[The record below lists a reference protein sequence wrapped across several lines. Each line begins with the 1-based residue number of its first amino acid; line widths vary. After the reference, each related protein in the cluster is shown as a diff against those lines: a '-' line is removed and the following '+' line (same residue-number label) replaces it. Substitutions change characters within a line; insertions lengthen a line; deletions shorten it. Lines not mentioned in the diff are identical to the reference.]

1 MIIIEDFITL
11 PREERRKHL
20 DLAEACCE
28 RGGNS
33 TNHKGVLAQYLD
45 TTIPSGRI
53 LLCHACNNSKC
64 SNPRHLY
71 WGTDYDN
78 IIIDGKEFGTYKHPF
93 ERRVEKYGYEKACA
107 MNGRVGNTYGAGNK
121 NKPKT
126 AEHKKNIS
134 NTIKENYRLGLVNTT
149 DKGGKPPGRKRKMP
163 YEELLNMVAQHGIPK
178 AAELLNESYQSVKS
192 RYYSA
197 KKKLTNTNK

>member
-1 MIIIEDFITL
+1 MLDAKDFIKES
-11 PREERRKHL
+11 REVRRAHL
-20 DLAEACCE
+20 KLDESCIE

-78 IIIDGKEFGTYKHPF
+78 IIIDGKEFGTHASPW
-93 ERRVEKYGYEKACA
+93 ERRVEKYGLEKACA
-107 MNGRVGNTYGAGNK
+107 MNSKVGNTFGSGNK
-121 NKPKT
+121 GKPKS
-126 AEHKKNIS
+126 AEHKAKIAAN
-134 NTIKENYRLGLVNTT
+134 R
-149 DKGGKPPGRKRKMP
+149 KGGKPKGWKKIKSEDGGTV
-163 YEELLNMVAQHGIPK
+163 YTADLKSAGI
-178 AAELLNESYQSVKS
+178 
-192 RYYSA
+192 
-197 KKKLTNTNK
+197 

>member
-1 MIIIEDFITL
+1 MLDVTEFITL
-11 PREERRKHL
+11 SREERRQHL
-20 DLAEACCE
+20 ALEESCCE

-71 WGTDYDN
+71 WGTDHDN
-78 IIIDGKEFGTYKHPF
+78 IIIDGKEFGTHKNPF

-107 MNGRVGNTYGAGNK
+107 MAARVGNTNGSGNK
-121 NKPKT
+121 GKSKSEEHRKKI
-126 AEHKKNIS
+126 AEA
-134 NTIKENYRLGLVNTT
+134 IKRKYNEGAYK
-149 DKGGKPPGRKRKMP
+149 DSKPGRKKP
-163 YEELLNMVAQHGIPK
+163 QL
-178 AAELLNESYQSVKS
+178 
-192 RYYSA
+192 
-197 KKKLTNTNK
+197 

>member
-1 MIIIEDFITL
+1 MINITEFIERS
-11 PREERRKHL
+11 REERRAHL
-20 DLAEACCE
+20 DLEESCCE

-53 LLCHACNNSKC
+53 LLCHACNNGKC
-64 SNPRHLY
+64 SNPKHLY

-78 IIIDGKEFGTYKHPF
+78 VIIDGKEFGTFKSPF

-107 MNGRVGNTYGAGNK
+107 MNSRVGNTFGSGNK
-121 NKPKT
+121 NKPKSE
-126 AEHKKNIS
+126 EHKKKIAESVKKKHNDGS
-134 NTIKENYRLGLVNTT
+134 VKNKA
-149 DKGGKPPGRKRKMP
+149 GRKAKTP
-163 YEELLNMVAQHGIPK
+163 YDELLKLVAEHGIPETAK
-178 AAELLNESYQSVKS
+178 ILNQSYDGVRS

-197 KKKLTNTNK
+197 KKNLTNIL